1 MNEQHI
7 IEILDTRPFGEF
19 SGEELSQMRAHS
31 AECGECRNVFQAA
44 QGSAA
49 MLKFEAEQALQPSPF
64 FHTRVMTALREQQE
78 KRGGLKPVWD
88 LRRLWQASKSL
99 VSLLVVMVAAL
110 FFAGVLAPGA
120 QGSTEPAALTADTT
134 EAVIF
139 EQDNTLKDITSEQI
153 FQEIYE
159 R

>member
-7 IEILDTRPFGEF
+7 IENLDARPIAEF
-19 SGEELSQMRAHS
+19 SETEISRMQAHS
-31 AECGECRNVFQAA
+31 AECRGCGIALRAA
-44 QGSAA
+44 QRSAA
-49 MLKFEAEQALQPSPF
+49 ILKFEAERIPQPSPF
-64 FHTRVMTALREQQE
+64 FHMKVAAALKE
-78 KRGGLKPVWD
+78 KHNNLRPVLD
-88 LRRLWQASKSL
+88 LWKFWQASGAL
-99 VSLLVVMVAAL
+99 VSLMVAMVAVL
-110 FFAGVLAPGA
+110 FVAGAVAPNASGNVTPLA
-120 QGSTEPAALTADTT
+120 STSDTA

>member
-7 IEILDTRPFGEF
+7 IENLDARPFAEF
-19 SGEELSQMRAHS
+19 SENEISQMRGHS
-31 AECGECRNVFQAA
+31 AECTDCGTAFQAA
-44 QGSAA
+44 REA
-49 MLKFEAEQALQPSPF
+49 MLILKFEAEQTFEPSPF
-64 FHTRVMTALREQQE
+64 FHARVAAALRE
-78 KRGGLKPVWD
+78 KRGNLRPVMD
-88 LRRLWQASKSL
+88 LWKIWQASGAL
-99 VSLLVVMVAAL
+99 VSVMVAMVAVL
-110 FFAGVLAPGA
+110 FFAGAVAPNASGNIA
-120 QGSTEPAALTADTT
+120 PMASTPDTA

>member
-7 IEILDTRPFGEF
+7 IENLDARPLAEF
-19 SGEELSQMRAHS
+19 SGEEISRMQAHS
-31 AECGECRNVFQAA
+31 AECADCGIAFRAA
-44 QGSAA
+44 QRSAA
-49 MLKFEAEQALQPSPF
+49 ILKFEAERIFEPSPF
-64 FHTRVMTALREQQE
+64 FHAKVAAALKE
-78 KRGGLKPVWD
+78 KRSSLRPVLD
-88 LRRLWQASKSL
+88 LWKMWQASGAL
-99 VSLLVVMVAAL
+99 VSAMVAMVAVL
-110 FFAGVLAPGA
+110 FFAGAVAPNASGNMA
-120 QGSTEPAALTADTT
+120 PMAYTADTA